1 MAIPLRVVQQF
12 YDEEDGTRVWTNYR
26 LEVMTADGWVEVPVV
41 VQEVARPEKK
51 GVDIRV
57 FGEYLMKC

>member
-26 LEVMTADGWVEVPVV
+26 LEVRTAEGWVEVPVV

-51 GVDIRV
+51 DVDSRV
-57 FGEYLMKC
+57 FGEYVMKC

>member
-26 LEVMTADGWVEVPVV
+26 LEVMTAEDIYSHL
-41 VQEVARPEKK
+41 VAA
-51 GVDIRV
+51 
-57 FGEYLMKC
+57 KCPCLQRLLREGK

>member
-41 VQEVARPEKK
+41 MQEVARPAEVAIYKWPK
-51 GVDIRV
+51 
-57 FGEYLMKC
+57 GEYIMKC

>member
-26 LEVMTADGWVEVPVV
+26 LEVMTARGWVEVPVV
-41 VQEVARPEKK
+41 VQEVARPQGIVAEKRQ
-51 GVDIRV
+51 V
-57 FGEYLMKC
+57 

>member
-1 MAIPLRVVQQF
+1 MAIPLRVIQQF

-26 LEVMTADGWVEVPVV
+26 LEVRTAEGWVEVPVV
-41 VQEVARPEKK
+41 VQEVAQPEKK

-57 FGEYLMKC
+57 GGQYGMKC